1 MLHLHCLLA
10 VVFMKVFVEL
20 FISKNIFLFHY
31 NFISI
36 HHINFESLAIEK
48 YEISN
53 ALPPVLMLGLFLTYS
68 LRLPFQVRISSDNI
82 VYRSTKCTLLLY
94 VGGYCRRLLT
104 LIRLVFQCYFIH
116 FLNNLFKVC

>member
-82 VYRSTKCTLLLY
+82 VYR
-94 VGGYCRRLLT
+94 
-104 LIRLVFQCYFIH
+104 
-116 FLNNLFKVC
+116 